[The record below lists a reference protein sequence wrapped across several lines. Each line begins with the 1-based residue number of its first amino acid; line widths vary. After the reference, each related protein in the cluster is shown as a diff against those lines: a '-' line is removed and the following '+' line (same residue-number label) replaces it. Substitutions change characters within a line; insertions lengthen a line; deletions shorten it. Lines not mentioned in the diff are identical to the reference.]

1 MTEVGFN
8 GVLAQRKRVIIRLLA
23 AKEGCPL
30 IVCSWAMVIMLG
42 TTFKS
47 RFDEIVIRIFK

>member
-42 TTFKS
+42 TTFKT
-47 RFDEIVIRIFK
+47 